1 MLVLLRCQPIT
12 NELHDN
18 WPWMPWLLAEIF
30 VEALKAVMLF
40 PYVRFR
46 SRAIHHQTP
55 WDDIIDRLEWGWQVS
70 GVMSLCDGGMGA

>member
-1 MLVLLRCQPIT
+1 MSNNGTHSSTCASPGVP
-12 NELHDN
+12 
-18 WPWMPWLLAEIF
+18 AVIF

-55 WDDIIDRLEWGWQVS
+55 GDDIVDRLGWAWQV
-70 GVMSLCDGGMGA
+70 GQYH